1 MKRVVAV
8 AVLTCVVEFI
18 GASSSEAQIGDSGP
32 TVEGRALDSY
42 AELLA
47 EASADGS
54 RRTAKGVSLNAPRVV
69 RRYVPACSGNSPS
82 GASLDALCAGRVNAC
97 TTTADPDDL
106 LFWVFT
112 APAGPPAPSPEDFTY
127 ANEAVCRSPA
137 EVPEAVV
144 PVFTA
149 EDFRRLP
156 LPAGGVHVEPPNL
169 RTLINVPTNVYVD
182 ADRVII
188 PTELLGFPVRV
199 RATPARFIWRFGDG
213 GKLATTD
220 AGAPYP
226 DLRTTHTYTRPGRAR
241 VRLTTVYSGEYSVAG
256 GPWLPIDGTA
266 QVDSPGRVLTVLAAE
281 NRLVVE

>member
-1 MKRVVAV
+1 MRVLAGLLAFMLSLSLHGFASASVKSVLSGDDPTIGSKLEDDVAALKARLRRPGNGSRAVSAKSRKVIQRFVVACDV
-8 AVLTCVVEFI
+8 NGGGGE
-18 GASSSEAQIGDSGP
+18 E
-32 TVEGRALDSY
+32 
-42 AELLA
+42 
-47 EASADGS
+47 SA
-54 RRTAKGVSLNAPRVV
+54 
-69 RRYVPACSGNSPS
+69 
-82 GASLDALCAGRVNAC
+82 DALCPRALNTCA
-97 TTTADPDDL
+97 L
-106 LFWVFT
+106 LGESGVLYWIYE
-112 APAGPPAPSPEDFTY
+112 APAGPPIGEWVMVGQACRAPS
-127 ANEAVCRSPA
+127 EA
-137 EVPEAVV
+137 PEAVV

>member
-1 MKRVVAV
+1 MLKRSLPIQVSCLMVFMLFGGGSAYGGLV
-8 AVLTCVVEFI
+8 PQGDNPSVDSQMHDDLVDVL
-18 GASSSEAQIGDSGP
+18 
-32 TVEGRALDSY
+32 
-42 AELLA
+42 
-47 EASADGS
+47 ASARSKQGPRGPS
-54 RRTAKGVSLNAPRVV
+54 KVQRASVSKFVTT
-69 RRYVPACSGNSPS
+69 YVPACSLNGPNAGS
-82 GASLDALCAGRVNAC
+82 GSEALCANALSSC
-97 TTTADPDDL
+97 EAMGESGVL
-106 LFWVFT
+106 YWIYRR
-112 APAGPPAPSPEDFTY
+112 AAGASGLWEFVGQ
-127 ANEAVCRSPA
+127 VCRSPA